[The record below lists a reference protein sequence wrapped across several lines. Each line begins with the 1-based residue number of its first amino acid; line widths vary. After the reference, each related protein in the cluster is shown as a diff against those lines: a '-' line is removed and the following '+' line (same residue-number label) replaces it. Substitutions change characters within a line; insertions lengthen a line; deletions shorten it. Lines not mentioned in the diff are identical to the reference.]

1 MALPTIPSYWSS
13 RYRNIQ
19 ERAMVQRRTHEA
31 DFRET
36 WSDRASY
43 FNKSEVRTVKQ
54 NAWTSDR
61 SFQDS
66 MDAVKRQGEKDL
78 KAMRLERRRSQ
89 LKRLLKKETDMYE
102 AELKGLSRSNFDR
115 LEEMRDRSEEMKSA
129 RETDRKEIADV
140 KMYEHWKRNNPD
152 LRKMESDRHKR
163 HVITAWGSQREEN
176 EKKRKQEEEDR
187 RHLEEEMERERL
199 AALEEERQMQ
209 ESRLANEKEVAGAL
223 KMQIDELKR
232 REEEAE
238 RLKKQQEELQ
248 RQEWQLADLEEKRKE
263 AEIKRKKEEMSR
275 QLTRQYKVQ
284 LRRRAKQVQEAL
296 VSSRSIYHIIFTLV
310 SSRMHLSYY
319 IYIGNGQKDSG
330 IVVSQGGGGW
340 QLKTAR
346 KEKAKADAAWMKQV
360 VEEQLRLEKA
370 REAELDMLY
379 RSWQYLVYWPEIMA
393 DNLSGFVI
401 LIIAIIYY
409 LYNLFLGMKQPVSGR
424 NEKENG
430 RRENSQ
436 RETYGRGVRKPPRTD
451 KRQNG
456 GKPKATGGIATEAEE
471 LLREMEIGQQLT
483 RRDKEEAERR
493 KEETRRDLGG
503 QITERRIQQDMAHL
517 QLEDDLQREKEAE
530 DVYEDMLQQEAARL
544 EESDYE
550 PKSYPRPS
558 SRPNTRRSAWD

>member
-115 LEEMRDRSEEMKSA
+115 LEEMRDRSDEMKSA

-176 EKKRKQEEEDR
+176 EKKREQEEADR
-187 RHLEEEMERERL
+187 RHLEDEMERERL

-263 AEIKRKKEEMSR
+263 AEITRKKEEMSR

-296 VSSRSIYHIIFTLV
+296 EMDRKILES
-310 SSRMHLSYY
+310 LSAKEEED
-319 IYIGNGQKDSG
+319 G
-330 IVVSQGGGGW
+330 

-346 KEKAKADAAWMKQV
+346 KEKARADAAWMKQV

-379 RSWQYLVYWPEIMA
+379 RDEAARQWQKREGEWERERIARERLMA
-393 DNLSGFVI
+393 EVLENRQEQI
-401 LIIAIIYY
+401 
-409 LYNLFLGMKQPVSGR
+409 KGR
-424 NEKENG
+424 MEEN
-430 RRENSQ
+430 RRLQEESLQ
-436 RETYGRGVRKPPRTD
+436 RR
-451 KRQNG
+451 
-456 GKPKATGGIATEAEE
+456 EE

-544 EESDYE
+544 EESNYE

-558 SRPNTRRSAWD
+558 SRPSTRRSAWD

>member
-43 FNKSEVRTVKQ
+43 FNKSEVQTVKQ

-115 LEEMRDRSEEMKSA
+115 LEEMRDRSDEMKTA

-152 LRKMESDRHKR
+152 LRKSKR
-163 HVITAWGSQREEN
+163 GN

-187 RHLEEEMERERL
+187 RRLEDEMERERL

-263 AEIKRKKEEMSR
+263 AEITRKKEEMSR

-296 VSSRSIYHIIFTLV
+296 EMDRKILES
-310 SSRMHLSYY
+310 LSAKEEED
-319 IYIGNGQKDSG
+319 G
-330 IVVSQGGGGW
+330 

-379 RSWQYLVYWPEIMA
+379 RDEAARQWQKREGEWERERIARERLMA
-393 DNLSGFVI
+393 EVLENRQEQI
-401 LIIAIIYY
+401 
-409 LYNLFLGMKQPVSGR
+409 KGR
-424 NEKENG
+424 MEEN
-430 RRENSQ
+430 RRLQEESLQ
-436 RETYGRGVRKPPRTD
+436 RR
-451 KRQNG
+451 
-456 GKPKATGGIATEAEE
+456 EE

-558 SRPNTRRSAWD
+558 SRPSTRRSAWD